1 MVRDVNL
8 HTFLFDKFNT
18 ISANHIPNCHDLRQ
32 KLMKKF
38 ATVRLKFK
46 NNHKQSSL
54 FSRKYYDSKSM
65 AMYHGF
71 K

>member
-1 MVRDVNL
+1 
-8 HTFLFDKFNT
+8 
-18 ISANHIPNCHDLRQ
+18 LRQ

-38 ATVRLKFK
+38 AVRLKFK
-46 NNHKQSSL
+46 NNRKQISCN
-54 FSRKYYDSKSM
+54 RKYYDSKSM